1 MAYTLFTNLAAPIL
15 EYSRGFTD
23 LSNNLIKLVTP
34 VVLAGF
40 TIVIAW
46 QGFNIIRGAGGQNH
60 FLDLFAKSVRTFLVL
75 SLCLTSATYSTYV
88 VDTVKELRR
97 EVINS
102 LPTSAKIID
111 GDGAGEYKRIDKTM
125 DSVTK
130 AFDIIIDWSKDQIDL
145 NPFWG
150 FDLSGI
156 VGFIAAAVIYLMMLI
171 FCATAMVNLLV
182 IDFSLNIVYGLGPLF
197 VACLAF
203 ESTQRYF
210 DTWLGAVLKYMFTV
224 IVIFCVLAMSVG
236 IIEGFSIKLADNIH
250 KSNFIATMWGAIGAC
265 GVMILILINAPGIA
279 SDLAGGLSLNLVGP
293 ARTAQLATGAAKKAT
308 GVASSIVK
316 GTAGAAAFGVGKYGN
331 TARGSAIK
339 NSAGAQNFARVIN
352 GIRNFSKAV
361 SGTGP
366 NGSRAN
372 SRIGNAYRRATTKP
386 PTKEATAEK
395 VKSPPSK

>member
-1 MAYTLFTNLAAPIL
+1 MAYTLFTNLATPIL
-15 EYSRGFTD
+15 EYSRGFTE

-88 VDTVKELRR
+88 VDIVKELRR

-102 LPTSAKIID
+102 LPTTAKIID

-130 AFDIIIDWSKDQIDL
+130 AFDIIIEWSKDHIDF
-145 NPFWG
+145 NIFWG

-236 IIEGFSIKLADNIH
+236 IIEGFSIKLANNIH
-250 KSNFIATMWGAIGAC
+250 NSNFIATMWGAIGAC

-293 ARTAQLATGAAKKAT
+293 AKTAQLAKSAA
-308 GVASSIVK
+308 GGFVK
-316 GTAGAAAFGVGKYGN
+316 MNAGAAAFGVGKIGN
-331 TARGSAIK
+331 TAAGTAFK
-339 NSAGAQNFARVIN
+339 KSAGAQGFARLVN
-352 GIRNFSKAV
+352 GMSNFGKAV
-361 SGTGP
+361 NGKGP
-366 NGSRAN
+366 NGSRATN
-372 SRIGNAYRRATTKP
+372 RVTNAYRRATTKP
-386 PTKEATAEK
+386 PTKDTPAE
-395 VKSPPSK
+395 